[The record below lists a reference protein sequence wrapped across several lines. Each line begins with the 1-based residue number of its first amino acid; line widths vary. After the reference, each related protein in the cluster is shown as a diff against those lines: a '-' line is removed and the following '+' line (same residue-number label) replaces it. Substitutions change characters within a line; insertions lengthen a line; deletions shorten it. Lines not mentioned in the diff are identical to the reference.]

1 MIQKSPDATMR
12 EELQKWVNE
21 RVAARYWRISVVAIL
36 PDFPRSVAGKT
47 LKRKLREQYLRE
59 SGRAI

>member
-1 MIQKSPDATMR
+1 MR

-21 RVAARYWRISVVAIL
+21 RVAARYWRISAVAIL